1 MADFPL
7 LNSGAKAQYPLR
19 QTTRFETHVMKF
31 VDGCEQRFRQHR
43 GAEKVWE
50 LQLSAL
56 DSDEARRVSL
66 FVDEQAG
73 RQGEFNFQDPQG
85 GVVAG
90 GHLADDSLHVT
101 QMDDEKHA
109 LHVSVKSRA

>member
-19 QTTRFETHVMKF
+19 QTIKFETHVMKF
-31 VDGCEQRFRQHR
+31 VDGGEQRFRQHR
-43 GAEKVWE
+43 GAEKEWE

-56 DSDEARRVSL
+56 GSDEARRLSA

-73 RQGEFNFQDPQG
+73 RQGEFPFQDPQS
-85 GVVAG
+85 GVVAAS
-90 GHLADDSLHVT
+90 HLTDDSLQVMQT
-101 QMDDEKHA
+101 DDEKHV
-109 LHVSVKSRA
+109 LQVSVKSKV